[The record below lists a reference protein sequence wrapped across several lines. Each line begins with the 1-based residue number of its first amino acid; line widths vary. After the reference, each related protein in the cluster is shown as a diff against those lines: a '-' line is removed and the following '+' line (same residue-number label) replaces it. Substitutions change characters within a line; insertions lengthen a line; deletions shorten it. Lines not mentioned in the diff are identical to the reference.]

1 VTFDNLWEP
10 IQNLLLGPEE
20 IVGRSAKDNC
30 FFVGAVLYG
39 YRAVIPNQRLARE
52 IWGLLGCPYL
62 F

>member
-1 VTFDNLWEP
+1 MTFDNLWEP

-39 YRAVIPNQRLARE
+39 YRVLIMGNGPNILEMIQQN
-52 IWGLLGCPYL
+52 L

>member
-1 VTFDNLWEP
+1 MGT

-39 YRAVIPNQRLARE
+39 YRVLIMGNVPNILEMIQQN
-52 IWGLLGCPYL
+52 L